1 MLALSIKQ
9 KIIVTLTVLVVITAV
24 SIGTLSIFTAR
35 TTISDRVLNTELPS
49 TVTKIASDINAQIK
63 NMQTI
68 ASQVANDPYIHDWV
82 ENGETGNGEALL
94 IDKLGG
100 IALKHG
106 LSSVSFADKSTN
118 KYWDQNGFKRVLSPG
133 KADSWYFAYVDSNAE
148 NMVSMHTS
156 SNSGKTNLFVNFQ
169 QTNGRGLSGT
179 ARSFDDVITTLK
191 NYRIE
196 QTGFVYLLDAK
207 GFIQLHNDPEVKKK
221 TTLADLYGK
230 ELGATLLN
238 KKAFSLVELEHKG
251 KEILLATGYIPNMD
265 WYLVAEVPTEELFA
279 SINSA
284 IWKIALWSIAIVI
297 VGFILA
303 NIISSSVSK
312 PIDELANLFQRLG
325 EGDSDL
331 SYRLS
336 TDGQK
341 EVALVADGYNKF
353 VDKLETVFNDVAAN
367 GVDLHEVS
375 KKLKQDAESTMHDVE
390 LGTASTIKVA
400 EQLENV
406 STSTTE
412 VVSNA
417 DNANEISQHI
427 ATNGKKIA
435 DVISNS
441 QIEINQLASKINDVS
456 SVIKSLTTNTETIAG
471 TLATIQAISD
481 QTNLLALNAA
491 IEAARAGDQGRGF
504 AVVADEV
511 RTLAHRTANSTKE
524 IQGIMDELM
533 QSSENATTE
542 INSIVEQSKSSSSS
556 IAVAQEILV
565 ENRELFEQIG
575 TSCEQ
580 VSHAVGGQ
588 SHSIDSINGHMDEMR
603 GTASR
608 NVKSVQQITNQISN
622 LDQLASHLELLM
634 SEYQK

>member
-325 EGDSDL
+325 EGNSDL

-375 KKLKQDAESTMHDVE
+375 KKLKQDAESTIHDVE

-406 STSTTE
+406 STSATE

-580 VSHAVGGQ
+580 VSRAVGGQ

>member
-1 MLALSIKQ
+1 MLAFSIKQ

-221 TTLADLYGK
+221 TTLADLYEK

-325 EGDSDL
+325 EGGSDL